1 MLLKEVHPDVTR
13 YLENDCYCPYEV
25 YSFDGFGYMM
35 FGPDTKCKVIGQSD
49 KMVSV
54 LCRAWEGRNH
64 SEESEDHPVQVVTF
78 FKSKEDPSS
87 IVDSIR
93 FDATENNISLISKI
107 INDEDTEGMKFD
119 EYEPGSTARSLE
131 KIFSMCDAIMIG

>member
-1 MLLKEVHPDVTR
+1 MLLKDVHPDVTR

-35 FGPDTKCKVIGQSD
+35 FGPETKCRVICQND
-49 KMVSV
+49 KMVSAV
-54 LCRAWEGRNH
+54 CRAWEGMEG
-64 SEESEDHPVQVVTF
+64 SEESEEHQVQVVTF

-107 INDEDTEGMKFD
+107 INDEDTEDMKFD
-119 EYEPGSTARSLE
+119 EYEPGKTAKDLE
-131 KIFSMCDAIMIG
+131 KILSLCDAVMIG